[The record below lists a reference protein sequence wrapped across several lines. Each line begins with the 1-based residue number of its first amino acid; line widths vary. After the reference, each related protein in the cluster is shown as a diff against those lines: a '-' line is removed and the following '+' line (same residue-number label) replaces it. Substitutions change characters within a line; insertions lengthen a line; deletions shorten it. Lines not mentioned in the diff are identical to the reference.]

1 MRITKKRAQR
11 FYQIPVVL
19 AATVLFS
26 TASLA
31 TAGQQSEQAKSS
43 SATNQSAVRKLEV
56 GKPIERELKGGES
69 HTYEI
74 VLEPGQFLNAVIEQ
88 RGIDVAVQVVA
99 PDGKQVMEV
108 DSPNGDKGPEPV
120 TLITE
125 AAGVYRVNVK
135 ALEKNAP
142 VGKYEIRVNEL
153 RAATEKDRALQEA
166 TKLNQEVERLY
177 RAGKYDTALTLA
189 ERGLA
194 IREKVLGAE
203 HPDTAE
209 SLNNLAALYYFKGE
223 YAKAEPL
230 YIRALTIFEKALG
243 AEHPETA
250 NSLNNLAMLYL
261 SKGDY
266 AKAEPLYIRALA
278 INEKALGA
286 EHPKTANSLNTLSG
300 LYYSKG
306 DYAKAEP
313 LAIRALAIY
322 EKALGAEHPDV
333 AQSLNHLAAL
343 YYSKG
348 DYAKAEPLYIRALAI
363 RENALGAEHPDI
375 AQSLSNLAALYYS
388 KGDYAKAEPL
398 YIRGLAIDEKA
409 LGAEHPDT
417 AVSLDNLAV
426 LYGEKGDYSKAE
438 PLLIRALAIREKTL
452 GAEHPDTAISLNN
465 LAVLYKTKGDY
476 AKAEPLQIRA
486 LAILEKTLGAEHPG
500 TAKSLNGLANLYSA
514 KGDYAKAEP
523 LYSRALAIREKAAGA
538 QHPDTAKALTNLA
551 NVQSVK
557 GDYAKAEPLLVRALA
572 IREKALGAAHP
583 DTANSLNSLAFLYR
597 AKGDYAKAEPLY
609 IRALAINEKALGAEH
624 PETALSLNSIAALY
638 RAKGDYAKAVD
649 FHSRGNDVSDRDLIR
664 NLASGSERQ
673 KLTYLNQTSAYTDLT
688 ISLHAQSA
696 PNDVNAKRAALKILL
711 QRKGRAL
718 DAMTDAIA
726 ALRRRVS
733 PEDQTLL
740 NQLQD
745 VRSQLSVLTLRGP
758 GSPGLE
764 RHKANL
770 KALGEQEERLQNDIS
785 QRSAEF
791 RAQSQTQSKS
801 VTIEVIQKAI
811 PQSTA
816 LIEFAQYRPSNPKE
830 TNKEKR
836 FGKPRYVAYVLP
848 SQGESLWAELG
859 DAESINKKIDAL
871 RKALRDKRRQDVKR
885 LARAVD
891 RDVMQPVR
899 KLLGLTRRVFISPD
913 SALNLIPFA
922 ALVDERG
929 EYLVRRYHFTY
940 LTSGRD
946 LLRLQEKIK
955 SKAAPIVIADADFD
969 NAASSNKA
977 SDTQSATNNA
987 NSLNVARDSTNAS
1000 DERVGPKLGEVEFEP
1015 LKRLVASAE
1024 EAREV
1029 KRTLKQATV
1038 FLRSD
1043 ATESALKQVSS
1054 PSILHI
1060 ATHGYFLE
1068 EEVKPGS
1075 KTSESTRI
1083 AVRKTSDD
1091 PTAGVKLEN
1100 PSLRSG
1106 LFFAGAN
1113 KGKSGD
1119 DDGVLTALEAAG
1131 LDLWGTKLVVLSACD
1146 TGVGEVLTGQ
1156 GVQGL
1161 RRALVLAGSES
1172 QMMSLWPV
1180 SDKGTRELMIEYYR
1194 RLKAG
1199 EGRSEALRRVQLKML
1214 GSKNRNHPFYWAS
1227 FIQSGEWANL
1237 DGKRVD

>member
-1 MRITKKRAQR
+1 MKRAQGL
-11 FYQIPVVL
+11 YQMLAVL
-19 AATVLFS
+19 AATILFS
-26 TASLA
+26 GISLA
-31 TAGQQSEQAKSS
+31 ADGQQSEQAKSS

-56 GKPIERELKGGES
+56 GKPIERELKGGET

-74 VLEPGQFLNAVIEQ
+74 ALEAGQFINAIVEQ

-99 PDGKQVMEV
+99 PNGKQLMEV
-108 DSPNGDKGPEPV
+108 DSPNGDKGDEPV

-135 ALEKNAP
+135 SLEKDAP
-142 VGKYEIRVNEL
+142 IGKYEIRVNDL
-153 RAATEKDRALQEA
+153 RAATESDRALVEKSRVLQEA
-166 TKLNQEVERLY
+166 TKLDDEAESLSLK
-177 RAGKYDTALTLA
+177 GKYDAAAALA
-189 ERGLA
+189 ERALA
-194 IREKVLGAE
+194 IRETALGSD
-203 HPDTAE
+203 HPDTAA
-209 SLNNLAALYYFKGE
+209 SLNNLAELYRSKGDYTKAEPLHIRALAIHEKALGADHPSTSTSLNNLANLYKSKGE
-223 YAKAEPL
+223 YTKAEPL
-230 YIRALTIFEKALG
+230 YIRALAIREKALG
-243 AEHPETA
+243 AEHPYTA
-250 NSLNNLAMLYL
+250 TSLNNLAVLYYSKGDYTKAEPL
-261 SKGDY
+261 YIRALAISEKARGAETPDTATSLNNLAGLYWSKGDY

-278 INEKALGA
+278 IHERSFGAEHPRTADSLNNLALLYRSKGDYTKAEPLYIRALAIHERALGA
-286 EHPKTANSLNTLSG
+286 EHPRTADSLHN
-300 LYYSKG
+300 
-306 DYAKAEP
+306 
-313 LAIRALAIY
+313 LAWL
-322 EKALGAEHPDV
+322 H
-333 AQSLNHLAAL
+333 
-343 YYSKG
+343 YSKG

-363 RENALGAEHPDI
+363 REKALGVEHPLT
-375 AQSLSNLAALYYS
+375 ASSLSNLAGLY
-388 KGDYAKAEPL
+388 
-398 YIRGLAIDEKA
+398 R
-409 LGAEHPDT
+409 
-417 AVSLDNLAV
+417 
-426 LYGEKGDYSKAE
+426 
-438 PLLIRALAIREKTL
+438 
-452 GAEHPDTAISLNN
+452 
-465 LAVLYKTKGDY
+465 TKGDY
-476 AKAEPLQIRA
+476 AKAVGFQ
-486 LAILEKTLGAEHPG
+486 
-500 TAKSLNGLANLYSA
+500 
-514 KGDYAKAEP
+514 
-523 LYSRALAIREKAAGA
+523 SRC
-538 QHPDTAKALTNLA
+538 
-551 NVQSVK
+551 
-557 GDYAKAEPLLVRALA
+557 
-572 IREKALGAAHP
+572 
-583 DTANSLNSLAFLYR
+583 
-597 AKGDYAKAEPLY
+597 
-609 IRALAINEKALGAEH
+609 
-624 PETALSLNSIAALY
+624 
-638 RAKGDYAKAVD
+638 
-649 FHSRGNDVSDRDLIR
+649 NDVSDRDLVR

-673 KLTYLNQTSAYTDLT
+673 KLTYLNQTSFYTDST

-696 PNDVNAKRAALKILL
+696 PNDVNAKRAALKVLL

-718 DAMTDAIA
+718 DAMTDAIS
-726 ALRRRVS
+726 ALRRRLS
-733 PEDQTLL
+733 SDDQKLL

-745 VRSQLSVLTLRGP
+745 VRSQLSVLTLRGA
-758 GSPGLE
+758 GQEGLE
-764 RHKANL
+764 KHKANL
-770 KALGEQEERLQNDIS
+770 KALEEEEEKLQNDIS

-791 RAQSQTQSKS
+791 RAQSQTQSKP

-811 PQSTA
+811 PQGAA
-816 LIEFAQYRPSNPKE
+816 LIEFAQYRPVDPKE
-830 TNKEKR
+830 PDKKKQY
-836 FGKPRYVAYVLP
+836 GKPRYVAYVLR
-848 SQGESLWAELG
+848 SQSESQWVELG
-859 DAESINKKIDAL
+859 DAESINKKIDVL
-871 RKALRDKRRQDVKR
+871 RKALRDRRRQDVR
-885 LARAVD
+885 RQARALD

-899 KLLGLTRRVFISPD
+899 KLLGHTRRVFISPD

-929 EYLVRRYHFTY
+929 EYLVKRYHFTY

-955 SKAAPIVIADADFD
+955 SKSAAIVMADADFD
-969 NAASSNKA
+969 KGSSSNKV
-977 SDTQSATNNA
+977 SDSQSATNNA
-987 NSLNVARDSTNAS
+987 KSVNGVNGSTNAS
-1000 DERVGPKLGEVEFEP
+1000 DERLGPKLGEVEFEP

-1038 FLRSD
+1038 FLRSE

-1083 AVRKTSDD
+1083 AVRRKSDD
-1091 PTAGVKLEN
+1091 STASVKLEN

-1113 KGKSGD
+1113 TGTSGD

-1146 TGVGEVLTGQ
+1146 TGVGEVLNGQ

-1214 GSKNRNHPFYWAS
+1214 ASKNRNHPFYWAS

>member
-1 MRITKKRAQR
+1 MRITTKRAQR
-11 FYQIPVVL
+11 LYQILAVL
-19 AATVLFS
+19 AATMLFS

-31 TAGQQSEQAKSS
+31 ADGQQSEQAKAS

-56 GKPIERELKGGES
+56 GKPIERELKGGET

-74 VLEPGQFLNAVIEQ
+74 ALEAGQFLNAVVEQ
-88 RGIDVAVQVVA
+88 RGIDVEVVVIA
-99 PDGKQVMEV
+99 PDGKELMKI
-108 DSPNGDKGPEPV
+108 DSPNGTQGDEPV

-125 AAGVYRVNVK
+125 AVGVYRLKVNS
-135 ALEKNAP
+135 LEKNAP
-142 VGKYEIRVNEL
+142 GGRYEIRVKTL
-153 RAATEKDRALQEA
+153 RAATDNDRVLQEA
-166 TKLNQEVERLY
+166 TTLNQQVDRLIDE
-177 RAGKYDTALTLA
+177 GKYDDALPLA
-189 ERGLA
+189 DRALA
-194 IREKVLGAE
+194 IHEKALGAE
-203 HPDTAE
+203 HPDTAD
-209 SLNNLAALYYFKGE
+209 SLNNLAGLYEAKGD
-223 YAKAEPL
+223 YARAEPL
-230 YIRALTIFEKALG
+230 YMRALAVREKALG
-243 AEHPETA
+243 AEHPNTA
-250 NSLNNLAMLYL
+250 QSLNNLAGLYEAKGDYAKAESL
-261 SKGDY
+261 HIRALAIYEKVLGTEHPLTGYSLNNLAQLYYSKGDYAKADPLYIRALAITEKLGAEHRNTAKSLNNLALLYKSKGDY

-278 INEKALGA
+278 ITEK
-286 EHPKTANSLNTLSG
+286 
-300 LYYSKG
+300 
-306 DYAKAEP
+306 
-313 LAIRALAIY
+313 
-322 EKALGAEHPDV
+322 LGAEHPDT
-333 AQSLNHLAAL
+333 ATSLMNLAAL
-343 YYSKG
+343 YVSKDDYTKAEPLYIRALATYEKALGTEHPLTAYALNNLAALYASRG
-348 DYAKAEPLYIRALAI
+348 DYARAEPLYIRALAI
-363 RENALGAEHPDI
+363 REKALGAEHPNT
-375 AQSLSNLAALYYS
+375 ATSLNDLALLYSS
-388 KGDYAKAEPL
+388 KGDYAKAESL
-398 YIRGLAIDEKA
+398 YIRALAIKEKA
-409 LGAEHPDT
+409 LGAEHP
-417 AVSLDNLAV
+417 N
-426 LYGEKGDYSKAE
+426 
-438 PLLIRALAIREKTL
+438 
-452 GAEHPDTAISLNN
+452 TAISLYN
-465 LAVLYKTKGDY
+465 LAG
-476 AKAEPLQIRA
+476 
-486 LAILEKTLGAEHPG
+486 
-500 TAKSLNGLANLYSA
+500 
-514 KGDYAKAEP
+514 
-523 LYSRALAIREKAAGA
+523 
-538 QHPDTAKALTNLA
+538 
-551 NVQSVK
+551 
-557 GDYAKAEPLLVRALA
+557 
-572 IREKALGAAHP
+572 
-583 DTANSLNSLAFLYR
+583 LYR
-597 AKGDYAKAEPLY
+597 AKGD
-609 IRALAINEKALGAEH
+609 
-624 PETALSLNSIAALY
+624 S
-638 RAKGDYAKAVD
+638 AKAVD
-649 FHSRGNDVSDRDLIR
+649 FQSRCNEVSDRDLIR

-673 KLTYLNQTSAYTDLT
+673 KLTYLNQTSSYMDST

-718 DAMTDAIA
+718 DAMADAIA
-726 ALRRRVS
+726 SLRRRVS
-733 PEDQTLL
+733 PEDQKLL

-758 GSPGLE
+758 GRIGLE
-764 RHKANL
+764 KHKANL
-770 KALGEQEERLQNDIS
+770 KALEEQEEKLQNEIS
-785 QRSAEF
+785 QSSAEF
-791 RAQSQTQSKS
+791 RAQSQTQSRP

-811 PQSTA
+811 PRGTA

-830 TNKEKR
+830 PDKKKQY
-836 FGKPRYVAYVLP
+836 GKPRYVAYVLP
-848 SQGESLWAELG
+848 SQSESLWVELG
-859 DAESINKKIDAL
+859 DAESINKNIDAL

-885 LARAVD
+885 RARAVD

-899 KLLGLTRRVFISPD
+899 KLLGKTRRVFISPD

-929 EYLVRRYHFTY
+929 EYLVKRYHFTY

-955 SKAAPIVIADADFD
+955 SKTGPIVMADADFD
-969 NAASSNKA
+969 KGSSSNKV
-977 SDTQSATNNA
+977 SDSQSATNNA
-987 NSLNVARDSTNAS
+987 KSVNGANGSTNAS
-1000 DERVGPKLGEVEFEP
+1000 DERLGPKLGEVEFEP

-1029 KRTLKQATV
+1029 KKTLNQATV
-1038 FLRSD
+1038 FLRSE

-1083 AVRKTSDD
+1083 AVRRKKDD
-1091 PTAGVKLEN
+1091 STQGAKLEN

-1113 KGKSGD
+1113 TGKSGD

-1214 GSKNRNHPFYWAS
+1214 VSENRNHPFYWAS